1 MLVDKIY
8 DEEVYSKNQIYNREC
23 VLKSINNAMKR
34 LNESISSMSIDDMN
48 EGLDEYINAMH
59 GIVLYKKNGISF
71 VSIDDEIYCFLI
83 SESSDIDVNKIAS
96 QNLFREY
103 IVVNSIPTFLI
114 ERMKEKLFLLLL
126 RDYDTLNYV
135 PEEFQ
140 LIKSEIIS
148 KKWTLPAFRTILLKS
163 GECFTES
170 IPNFV

>member
-83 SESSDIDVNKIAS
+83 SESSDIDVNNIAS

-148 KKWTLPAFRTILLKS
+148 KK
-163 GECFTES
+163 
-170 IPNFV
+170 

>member
-48 EGLDEYINAMH
+48 EGVDEYINAMH

-148 KKWTLPAFRTILLKS
+148 KK
-163 GECFTES
+163 
-170 IPNFV
+170 

>member
-59 GIVLYKKNGISF
+59 GIVLYKKNGISV

-114 ERMKEKLFLLLL
+114 ERMKEKLYLLLL

-135 PEEFQ
+135 PDEFQ
-140 LIKSEIIS
+140 LIKTVIIT
-148 KKWTLPAFRTILLKS
+148 KT
-163 GECFTES
+163 
-170 IPNFV
+170 

>member
-48 EGLDEYINAMH
+48 ESLDEYINAMH
-59 GIVLYKKNGISF
+59 GIVLYKKNGLSF
-71 VSIDDEIYCFLI
+71 VSIDDKIYCFLI

-148 KKWTLPAFRTILLKS
+148 EK
-163 GECFTES
+163 
-170 IPNFV
+170 

>member
-59 GIVLYKKNGISF
+59 GIVLYKKNGIIF

-148 KKWTLPAFRTILLKS
+148 KK
-163 GECFTES
+163 
-170 IPNFV
+170 

>member
-1 MLVDKIY
+1 MLLDKIY

-148 KKWTLPAFRTILLKS
+148 KK
-163 GECFTES
+163 
-170 IPNFV
+170 

>member
-126 RDYDTLNYV
+126 RDYDTINYV

-140 LIKSEIIS
+140 IIKSEIIS
-148 KKWTLPAFRTILLKS
+148 KK
-163 GECFTES
+163 
-170 IPNFV
+170 

>member
-148 KKWTLPAFRTILLKS
+148 KK
-163 GECFTES
+163 
-170 IPNFV
+170 

>member
-71 VSIDDEIYCFLI
+71 VSIDDEIY
-83 SESSDIDVNKIAS
+83 
-96 QNLFREY
+96 
-103 IVVNSIPTFLI
+103 
-114 ERMKEKLFLLLL
+114 
-126 RDYDTLNYV
+126 
-135 PEEFQ
+135 
-140 LIKSEIIS
+140 
-148 KKWTLPAFRTILLKS
+148 
-163 GECFTES
+163 
-170 IPNFV
+170 

>member
-1 MLVDKIY
+1 MVGDACY
-8 DEEVYSKNQIYNREC
+8 
-23 VLKSINNAMKR
+23 
-34 LNESISSMSIDDMN
+34 ID
-48 EGLDEYINAMH
+48 LDEYINAMH

-148 KKWTLPAFRTILLKS
+148 KK
-163 GECFTES
+163 
-170 IPNFV
+170 